1 MKNIFRIYISAIT
14 LTLTVSCTVNNVFDD
29 LGTSD
34 GSILANVYLETLAPK
49 LQAGIDKEMEV
60 QYWSLDGNFV
70 YTGLW
75 DYVSKVEAFQ
85 VEVDG
90 IVFNQSELEEYQD
103 WTESEEYPFDFSNW
117 VPASSAYVKRITYNI
132 DIAYDKTTVDANDI
146 SSAEFVAQLPENY
159 ENDMYAFYTNS
170 LSRTT
175 LNVLMIDNGIM
186 IQEEF
191 DSQYGE
197 NGALTQ
203 SGQTVIENGLAQ
215 IGIETLMESNYKIDI
230 EYEITLAFRV
240 TNGTQKTNDY
250 KRTFKVF

>member
-1 MKNIFRIYISAIT
+1 MKNTFRIYISVII
-14 LTLTVSCTVNNVFDD
+14 LILTVSCTVNNVFDD

-49 LQAGIDKEMEV
+49 LQAGIDKEIEV
-60 QYWSLDGNFV
+60 QYWSLDDNFS

-75 DYVSKVEAFQ
+75 DYVSKVEVFQ

-90 IVFNQSELEEYQD
+90 IVFNQSELDEFQD
-103 WTESEEYPFDFSNW
+103 WAESEEYPFDFSNW
-117 VPASSAYVKRITYNI
+117 VPASSAYIKKITYNI
-132 DIAYDKTTVDANDI
+132 NIAYDKTTVDDNHI
-146 SSAEFVAQLPENY
+146 TSSEFIAQLPDGY
-159 ENDMYAFYTNS
+159 EEEMYAFYTNA
-170 LSRTT
+170 LGRAT

-186 IQEEF
+186 AQEEF

-203 SGQTVIENGLAQ
+203 SGQIAIENGLSQ
-215 IGIETLMESNYKIDI
+215 IGIELLIETDYKIDI

-240 TNGTQKTNDY
+240 INGTKKPNESR
-250 KRTFKVF
+250 RTFGVF